1 MIAAPV
7 GWLHMDRREV
17 ATAAD
22 LLLPEFRDDP
32 VALLCGVGG
41 REAYDVDKPAEAH
54 TGNLQARQDER
65 LIAGR
70 SSMVKRPAAMYA
82 TSC

>member
-1 MIAAPV
+1 
-7 GWLHMDRREV
+7 
-17 ATAAD
+17 
-22 LLLPEFRDDP
+22 
-32 VALLCGVGG
+32 VGG